1 MYLKTLPCSCRKHR
15 DSRLRKNKRISGILS
30 DVSYHRRKIVTLESE
45 MANSFDNNFVTSTS
59 FRCESENFLLY
70 IIHVNIC
77 FVRLEILPTYSV
89 SNE

>member
-1 MYLKTLPCSCRKHR
+1 MYLKTLPRSCRKRR
-15 DSRLRKNKRISGILS
+15 DIRLRKNKIISGILS
-30 DVSYHRRKIVTLESE
+30 DVSYHRRKIVTLGSE
-45 MANSFDNNFVTSTS
+45 MTNSFDNNFVTSTS